1 MTSAVTFALAFALG
15 VLAHAVAMKTKN
27 KNKSGKESATSAAAG
42 EQPVYE
48 IVETEENKGAQDY
61 ELMSTGETTNT
72 QPQESV
78 IDLKGNVAYGLIEN

>member
-42 EQPVYE
+42 GQPAYE
-48 IVETEENKGAQDY
+48 IVETGENKEAHDY

-72 QPQESV
+72 QPRDSV
-78 IDLKGNVAYGLIEN
+78 IENVAYGLVEN